1 MATKST
7 KAKTTTTRAALR
19 IKEAYVQYSKR
30 MCTAVSIFWMVY
42 RIVVSLLIFFNPTTS
57 SAMVQLTTGADTVM
71 IANISLYA
79 GNSISEKALIAFGKR
94 SKLYSSDDDEAH
106 YEVTSEVKEEPEEES
121 QSPNG

>member
-7 KAKTTTTRAALR
+7 KPKTTTTRAALR

-42 RIVVSLLIFFNPTTS
+42 RIVVSLLIFFRPATS

-71 IANISLYA
+71 IANISVYTS
-79 GNSISEKALIAFGKR
+79 NSVIEKLCIAFGKR
-94 SKLYSSDDDEAH
+94 TKLNSSDDEKEQ
-106 YEVTSEVKEEPEEES
+106 EVEYTEES
-121 QSPNG
+121 EG